1 MITICLLKVVGQK
14 DTISSATGPP
24 EESELPDSSMLFM
37 PKTLVMNESGNCSRH
52 IDR

>member
-14 DTISSATGPP
+14 DTISSATRP
-24 EESELPDSSMLFM
+24 EESELPDSSTLFI
-37 PKTLVMNESGNCSRH
+37 PKTLVMNESGNCRH